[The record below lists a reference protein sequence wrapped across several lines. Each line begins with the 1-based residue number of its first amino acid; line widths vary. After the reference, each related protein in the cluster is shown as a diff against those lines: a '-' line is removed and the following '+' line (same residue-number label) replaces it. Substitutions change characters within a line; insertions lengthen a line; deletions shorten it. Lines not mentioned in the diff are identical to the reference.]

1 MTKISTIKLKVW
13 IPVITLLLY
22 SLLLTAELYSS
33 YQKTINT
40 IDADAKEGIKSL
52 LFKTG
57 HYVSYAAA
65 NGSSVDL
72 KRIVANLTLLEN
84 VDEALVVGP
93 DLRIHYSSRLAWIDE
108 NAQGLLSQN
117 ELNLLTS
124 FSNAKAIDVIRQANY
139 VYGLA
144 AVELSF
150 DGIQAENDE
159 ILLLR
164 YDLTEKLN
172 RAFKASLDEALPLI
186 FITLFTA
193 LLITYLLHRY
203 VTIPLGLLSNLV
215 SKINSPT
222 EKLENPL
229 LGEDELA
236 NVGEALTNAGLQIRE
251 DMTALK
257 DRENR
262 ISITL
267 NAIGDGVIVT
277 DSEGY
282 IQRLNPTAEKLTGWT
297 AEQAIGELSQH
308 VFKAFSHERSE
319 LVDPVQEVIHTG
331 KELKLHNR
339 TILTSKANTKLQI
352 SQCAAPIYE
361 GDKLVGVV
369 LVFQDVSREY
379 MLRDKL
385 RQSVDFLEKLL
396 QISPSVTFVLKK
408 TSPQTD
414 YVFSYVSESIAR
426 YTGISSEQCIAQSHD
441 TLDLIHSDDREKLKN
456 CLNDAINKPGKVI
469 TTDFRFII
477 DAPKNLTFRVNLVAT
492 HEIDNTS
499 QIVGVAIDI
508 SEQIRHEE
516 QNLFLGNILE
526 RSLNEIYIFDAQTLL
541 FIQVNYGALNN
552 LGYTNEEIKQ
562 LTPLDIKHDLSRA
575 QFESLIE
582 PLQSGEK
589 NLVEF
594 ETAHYRKDGSSY
606 PVHVSLQK
614 DLSSEGDVFV
624 AFTNDITEAK
634 RSESKINFLAFHD
647 VLTAL
652 PNQSLLDERINQAII
667 SSHRDKEQFAL
678 LYMDLDR
685 FKIINDT
692 LGHASGDKLLKAVAL
707 RLKANVR
714 EQDTVSRT
722 GGDEFT
728 VLLVDTDQKG
738 AARVADNLLTAIAQ
752 PFVINKQTFHVTT
765 SIGISMYPENGETGP
780 LLKQKAD
787 NAMYRAKEHKRNCF
801 QFFTEEMHRKMLHRM
816 HVESELHAAIE
827 NNEFSLVYQPQLDLL
842 TNKIIGAEALLRWDN
857 SNLGQVP
864 PNVFI
869 PIAEE
874 SGLISEIGDW
884 VLNEAIAQAG
894 RWRPQIPEP
903 FTVAINISGF
913 QFRNSLLA
921 DSISTLLR
929 EHGLES
935 GDIEIEVTETVAMHD
950 MAYSIKQMQTLRNA
964 GIHLSLDD
972 FGTGFSSLSALK
984 KFPINKL
991 KIDKSFIDDMLI
1003 DDDDS
1008 AIVDTVIT
1016 LAKTLKLK
1024 TVAEGVESDSQL
1036 KMLRSKGCH
1045 SIQGY
1050 LFSKPVPGDEML
1062 KFSKE
1067 YGS

>member
-1 MTKISTIKLKVW
+1 MSQVSTINLKVW
-13 IPVITLLLY
+13 IPVITVLIYTLLL
-22 SLLLTAELYSS
+22 SAEVYTS
-33 YQKTINT
+33 YKKTIDT
-40 IDADAKEGIKSL
+40 IDADAREAIESL

-57 HYVSYAAA
+57 HYISYAAA
-65 NGSSVDL
+65 NGSDTDL
-72 KRIVANLTLLEN
+72 KRIVANLVLLDH
-84 VDEALVVGP
+84 VDEALIV
-93 DLRIHYSSRLAWIDE
+93 DANLRINYASKLAWVDK
-108 NAQGLLSQN
+108 NAEGLLSQSKI
-117 ELNLLTS
+117 ELLKS
-124 FSNAKAIDVIRQANY
+124 YSQSNAVDIGRYDNY
-139 VYGLA
+139 VIGMAGVQLA
-144 AVELSF
+144 TNNTPVH
-150 DGIQAENDE
+150 DE
-159 ILLLR
+159 ILLIR
-164 YDLTEKLN
+164 YDLTNKLDK
-172 RAFKASLDEALPLI
+172 AFRSSLNEALPLL
-186 FITLFTA
+186 FFTLSTA
-193 LLITYLLHRY
+193 LLIIYLLHRY
-203 VTIPLGLLSNLV
+203 VTIPLDLLRQLV
-215 SKINSPT
+215 SKLNSSS

-229 LGEDELA
+229 NGSDDLA
-236 NVGEALTNAGLQIRE
+236 EVGKALTKAGLQIRE
-251 DMTALK
+251 DITALE

-277 DSEGY
+277 NNQGTIE
-282 IQRLNPTAEKLTGWT
+282 RLNPAAEKLTGWT
-297 AEQAIGELSQH
+297 SDEAVGQPSSE
-308 VFKAFSHERSE
+308 VFKAFSLHASK
-319 LVDPVQEVIHTG
+319 LTDPVQEVIQTG

-339 TILTSKANTKLQI
+339 TLLTSKGKQEIQI
-352 SQCAAPIYE
+352 SQCATPIFE
-361 GDKLVGVV
+361 GEKLVGVV

-379 MLRDKL
+379 LLRDKL
-385 RQSVDFLEKLL
+385 RQSVEFLENLL
-396 QISPSVTFVLKK
+396 QISPSVTFVIKK
-408 TSPQTD
+408 GSTEAGYTL
-414 YVFSYVSESIAR
+414 SYVSESISR
-426 YTGISSEQCIAQSHD
+426 YTGIASEQLLANSHD
-441 TLDLIHSDDREKLKN
+441 TLELIHPSDREHVRN
-456 CLNDAINKPGKVI
+456 CLDEAVVYPGKVLN
-469 TTDFRFII
+469 TDFRFVINHK
-477 DAPKNLTFRVNLVAT
+477 KNLTFRMNLVANL
-492 HEIDNTS
+492 ES
-499 QIVGVAIDI
+499 SGAYQLVGVAIDI
-508 SEQIRHEE
+508 SEQVRHEE
-516 QNLFLGNILE
+516 QNLFLGKILE
-526 RSLNEIYIFDAQTLL
+526 RSLNEIYIFDANTLE

-552 LGYTNEEIKQ
+552 LGYSEEEIKQ
-562 LTPLDIKHDLSRA
+562 LTPLDLKHDLSRA
-575 QFESLIE
+575 QFESLIQ

-589 NLVEF
+589 SLVEF

-614 DLSSEGDVFV
+614 DASSEGDVFV
-624 AFTNDITEAK
+624 AFINDITEVK

-667 SSHRDKEQFAL
+667 NSHRDKAQFAL

-738 AARVADNLLTAIAQ
+738 AARVAENLLTAVAQ

-765 SIGISMYPENGETGP
+765 SIGISMYPDNGETGP

-801 QFFTEEMHRKMLHRM
+801 QFFTEDMHRKMLHRM
-816 HVESELHAAIE
+816 HVESELHEAIK
-827 NNEFSLVYQPQLDLL
+827 NNEFSLVYQPQLDLVS
-842 TNKIIGAEALLRWDN
+842 NRMIGAEALLRWRN
-857 SNLGQVP
+857 TNLGQVP

-884 VLNEAIAQAG
+884 VLNEAIKQAG
-894 RWRPQIPEP
+894 RWREQIPRP
-903 FTVAINISGF
+903 FIVAINISGF

-929 EHGLES
+929 KHGLES

-950 MAYSIKQMQTLRNA
+950 MAYSIEQMQTLSNA
-964 GIHLSLDD
+964 GIHLAMDD

-991 KIDKSFIDDMLI
+991 KIDKSFIDDMLT
-1003 DDDDS
+1003 DDDNS
-1008 AIVDTVIT
+1008 AIVDAVIT
-1016 LAKTLKLK
+1016 LAKTLKLR

-1036 KMLRSKGCH
+1036 KMLRNKGCH
-1045 SIQGY
+1045 AIQGY
-1050 LFSKPVPGDEML
+1050 LFSKPVSADEML
-1062 KFSKE
+1062 KLSKE